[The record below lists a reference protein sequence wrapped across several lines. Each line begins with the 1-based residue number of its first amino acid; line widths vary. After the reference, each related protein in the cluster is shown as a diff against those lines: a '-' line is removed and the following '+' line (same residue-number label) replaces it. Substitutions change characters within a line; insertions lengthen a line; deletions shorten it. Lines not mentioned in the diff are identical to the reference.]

1 MRASSSAYH
10 RGMPN
15 NQASRFILAWLA
27 TGVSDFLW
35 AVVLSVGVYKN
46 TFAQLWQGV
55 ASVPLGKSAMQGGT
69 RTVVIGILLHFGV
82 ALAWTTV
89 FFILTRF
96 GWMQRIL
103 NSRWGALKVAAVY
116 GPFIWA
122 FMSLVVIPIFTHRFR
137 LPPNWFRWTVQALG
151 HIVFVALPMI
161 AVYQR
166 TRVESA
172 APAAA

>member
-1 MRASSSAYH
+1 
-10 RGMPN
+10 MPKT
-15 NQASRFILAWLA
+15 QASRFILAWLA

-35 AVVLSVGVYKN
+35 AVVLSVGIYKN
-46 TFAQLWQGV
+46 TFTQLWQGV
-55 ASVPLGKSAMQGGT
+55 ASVPLGKSALDGGT
-69 RTVVIGILLHFGV
+69 RTMMIGILLHFGV

-89 FFILTRF
+89 FFFLTRF
-96 GWMQRIL
+96 GWMQRAL

-122 FMSLVVIPIFTHRFR
+122 FMSLIVIPIFTHR
-137 LPPNWFRWTVQALG
+137 LPRNWWRWTVQAVG
-151 HIVFVALPMI
+151 HIPFVALPMI

-166 TRVESA
+166 SAESE

>member
-1 MRASSSAYH
+1 
-10 RGMPN
+10 MPK

-35 AVVLSVGVYKN
+35 AVVLSVGIYHS

-55 ASVPLGKSAMQGGT
+55 ASVPLGKSALDGGT
-69 RTVVIGILLHFGV
+69 RTVIGILLHFGV

-89 FFILTRF
+89 FFFLTRF
-96 GWMQRIL
+96 GWMQRAL
-103 NSRWGALKVAAVY
+103 NSRWGALKVASVY

-122 FMSLVVIPIFTHRFR
+122 FMSLMLIPLFTHR
-137 LPPNWFRWTVQALG
+137 LHPNWFRWTVQAIG
-151 HIVFVALPMI
+151 HIPFVALPMI

-166 TRVESA
+166 TRGAESA
-172 APAAA
+172 ATATA

>member
-1 MRASSSAYH
+1 
-10 RGMPN
+10 MPK
-15 NQASRFILAWLA
+15 NQVSRFILAWLA

-35 AVVLSVGVYKN
+35 AVVLSVGIYKN

-55 ASVPLGKSAMQGGT
+55 ASVPLGKSAMDGGT

-103 NSRWGALKVAAVY
+103 NSRWGALKVASVY

-122 FMSLVVIPIFTHRFR
+122 FMSLLVIPLLLHRS
-137 LPPNWFRWTVQALG
+137 PSNWWPRNWTRWAVQAIG

-166 TRVESA
+166 SESA
-172 APAAA
+172 APVTA